1 MDEAMKW
8 MNNGLAVVLV
18 IGGCLALWAL
28 CKAIIAGTKHLF
40 TEVVV
45 PLKVAGIEHLKTT
58 NSMMKSNEE
67 TNRQISGQL
76 QALNSDVKAVAGD
89 VTEIKRNV
97 SQWNESTT

>member
-18 IGGCLALWAL
+18 IGGCLALWAS
-28 CKAIIAGTKHLF
+28 CKAIIQGTKHLF
-40 TEVVV
+40 AVVVV
-45 PLKVAGIEHLKTT
+45 PLKDAGIEHLKTT
-58 NSMMKSNEE
+58 NSMMRSNEE